1 MEETFFMTRKEI
13 AKTVPCS
20 PNFFDQHIRYTQDFK
35 DIVSEKRIGDKLLF
49 PRKQVEEYLE
59 SL

>member
-13 AKTVPCS
+13 AKKVPCS

-35 DIVSEKRIGDKLLF
+35 DAVSEKRIGDKLLF

-59 SL
+59 SI

>member
-13 AKTVPCS
+13 TKKIPCS

-35 DIVSEKRIGDKLLF
+35 DVVSEKRIGDKLLF
-49 PRKQVEEYLE
+49 PRKQVEKYLE

>member
-1 MEETFFMTRKEI
+1 MTRKEI
-13 AKTVPCS
+13 AKKVPCS

-35 DIVSEKRIGDKLLF
+35 DAVSEKRIGDKLLF

-59 SL
+59 SI